1 VPKSAR
7 PPAAPLAPVRVIPP
21 DAILYLSELQTILHL
36 PATCLKREVR
46 LGRLRV
52 ARRSG
57 RYMTIGE
64 WVMQWVK
71 NGEVTPKVRP
81 ASNGEAH

>member
-1 VPKSAR
+1 
-7 PPAAPLAPVRVIPP
+7 VIPP
-21 DAILYLSELQTILHL
+21 DAILYLSELQALLHL

-57 RYMTIGE
+57 RYMTTGGWVME
-64 WVMQWVK
+64 WVRT
-71 NGEVTPKVRP
+71 GEVRPKSR
-81 ASNGEAH
+81 AEGNEEAH